1 MSSPADDRTPPPA
14 HAATAAH
21 AARGVP
27 DAAAAHKEQAL
38 HADQDPGPPPI
49 QFSLKTLL
57 LWTTIAGG
65 LFALLSR
72 VNSVWAAIVVWV
84 SLLVAGHVVGNAVG
98 THGRD
103 RARFRRGSD
112 DGLNLHTT
120 TLADPRSAAAPTT
133 TLGHNAGL
141 GLRLFVLVGCGAV
154 VGSLSGTTLV
164 WFHNDRQLN
173 GPALLLAACSSAVV
187 GAFLT
192 FLAASCLQ
200 VWSKAWRA
208 ASRHSADD

>member
-1 MSSPADDRTPPPA
+1 MSSPTDDRTPPPA
-14 HAATAAH
+14 HADRAVPEDH
-21 AARGVP
+21 AARW
-27 DAAAAHKEQAL
+27 DQAAHWD
-38 HADQDPGPPPI
+38 HDPGPPPI

-57 LWTTIAGG
+57 IWTTIAGG

-72 VNSVWAAIVVWV
+72 VNSVWAAVVIWV

-103 RARFRRGSD
+103 RARYRRRSD
-112 DGLNLHTT
+112 DGLNLQSAVP
-120 TLADPRSAAAPTT
+120 ADPRDVAAPTT

-154 VGSLSGTTLV
+154 VGSLVGTTLV